1 MELSKLKEQA
11 EINALRKL
19 QIQFNTHDQLEQ
31 IDQHMHLNEKRKVN
45 IFLAKRILK

>member
-31 IDQHMHLNEKRKVN
+31 IEQHMHLNEKRKVIQN
-45 IFLAKRILK
+45 